1 MKTNTTIIGKQI
13 ALTIICI
20 LLGFA
25 ISLQFKSVRF
35 NRSVTSENLRV
46 AELQATLN
54 DERSKNEALSIEL
67 DSTKAQIAELRNNST
82 GSDVISAQLEL
93 AEQFAGIVPLTGP
106 GVTVVMTDAKTP
118 IAGGTTVDS
127 YIIHD
132 SDLRSVINELYASG
146 AEAVSVNGE
155 RLVSTSSVRCVGPTV
170 LVNNTR
176 LSIPFEITAIGDS
189 KTLEAGLIVKGGIV
203 DTLTPWGIDIKITRH
218 TKVEVPAYRGFSSFK
233 YAEPVVSADQKNV
246 QISGGDVQ

>member
-1 MKTNTTIIGKQI
+1 MKLSLFELCITRPLGFLIRLIYECVQNYGLAIILFTIIIK
-13 ALTIICI
+13 LI
-20 LLGFA
+20 LLP
-25 ISLQFKSVRF
+25 LQIKSQKAMKKQQKIQPVI
-35 NRSVTSENLRV
+35 
-46 AELQATLN
+46 AELQKKYAN
-54 DERSKNEALSIEL
+54 DQQRLQTEMMKIYKDNNISMTG
-67 DSTKAQIAELRNNST
+67 DSA
-82 GSDVISAQLEL
+82 
-93 AEQFAGIVPLTGP
+93 
-106 GVTVVMTDAKTP
+106 
-118 IAGGTTVDS
+118 
-127 YIIHD
+127 IIHD
-132 SDLRSVINELYASG
+132 SDIRTVVNELFASG
-146 AEAVSVNGE
+146 AEAISINGE
-155 RLVSTSSVRCVGPTV
+155 RLVSTSSIRCVGPTV